1 MGTRRLGGGSWVLSG
16 VSIVL
21 LFMGLVLPTS
31 VLAVE
36 FTPLGQGPHNS
47 EDQTGLWF
55 CPRLGGVED
64 IVPLKTRL
72 HATKESVTGG
82 VALRVDAAA
91 GSTGTITL
99 ENSPY
104 PAGTAGI
111 TMYVKASENLELT
124 VKGRTTFSVTR
135 EWQKVDLSWE
145 RLGTTRDERNIGYQF
160 EMGLAAPADHDVWYI
175 VDRLGCEGPE
185 FDPRPTITPATGP
198 DPTIDTS
205 ELVGNAQVLAPTVE
219 RLRATRPFKIVAF
232 GASVT
237 AGAQA
242 TRGNWGI
249 QKPDALRFLYF
260 SHLARLLEEHYGYSG
275 IGYDQNGYGG
285 WTSEQAR
292 KVMGEVFATV
302 KPEDVVILDFGGND
316 LGWARK
322 SIEVWLADLSVL
334 VDGAK
339 ERTSQI
345 IILSI
350 TTGSEVPKEAEA
362 ISKAFRD
369 FAVEHD
375 VAYVDITRW
384 SMYRGRRYAWAYLA
398 NEYHPDFM
406 GHIMMAEIMLP
417 LFTGKHFDWPPH
429 AAEPTSP

>member
-1 MGTRRLGGGSWVLSG
+1 MGVL
-16 VSIVL
+16 
-21 LFMGLVLPTS
+21 LPTS

-36 FTPLGQGPHNS
+36 FTPLGHDPHNS

-55 CPRLGGVED
+55 CPRLGAAED

-72 HATKESVTGG
+72 YATKESVTGG
-82 VALRVDAAA
+82 VALRVDVAA
-91 GSTGTITL
+91 GSTGTTTL

-111 TMYVKASENLELT
+111 TMYAKASEELELT
-124 VKGRTTFSVTR
+124 VKGRTTFEVTR
-135 EWQKVDLSWE
+135 DWQKVDLSWE

-160 EMGLAAPADHDVWYI
+160 EVGLAAPADHDVWYI

-185 FDPRPTITPATGP
+185 FDPHPTVTPASGP
-198 DPTIDTS
+198 DPTINTS
-205 ELVGNAQVLAPTVE
+205 ELVGNAHVLAPTVA
-219 RLRATRPFKIVAF
+219 RLEAKRPFKIVAF

-242 TRGNWGI
+242 TGGNCGI
-249 QKPDALRFLYF
+249 QTSDVAAFLYF
-260 SHLARLLEEHYGYSG
+260 SHLARLLEERYGYSG
-275 IGYDQNGYGG
+275 VGYDQNGYGG

-292 KVMGEVFATV
+292 KVMGEVFAKV
-302 KPEDVVILDFGGND
+302 HPEDVVILDFGGND
-316 LGWARK
+316 LGWAQK
-322 SIEVWLADLSVL
+322 SIGGWLADLNVL
-334 VDGAK
+334 VDEAK
-339 ERTSQI
+339 KRTSQI

-350 TTGSEVPKEAEA
+350 TTGGQVPKEAER

-369 FAVEHD
+369 FAVEQE

-384 SMYRGRRYAWAYLA
+384 SMYRGPKYAWAYLA

-417 LFTGKHFDWPPH
+417 LFTGKHFDWPPY
-429 AAEPTSP
+429 AAEASGAF